1 MFDGMSL
8 ADLWAMAVGLL
19 LPLLISTITKVEWR
33 SRTKAIAAFCVVLIA
48 TAITQIVAG
57 AFVPDEKSWRAWA
70 SSFLIVFLMTN
81 VSYRA
86 LWKPTEIAPKIESS
100 INSGISQETEE
111 PALEEDYEF
120 EDGEF
125 EEAKEDETA

>member
-8 ADLWAMAVGLL
+8 ADLWAMFVGLL
-19 LPLLISTITKVEWR
+19 LPLVISTITRVEWR
-33 SRTKAIAAFCVVLIA
+33 SRTKAIVAFCVVLIA
-48 TAITQIVAG
+48 TAITQVIAG
-57 AFVPDEKSWRAWA
+57 AFIPDVKSWRAWG

-86 LWKPTEIAPKIESS
+86 LWKPTEVAPKIESS

-125 EEAKEDETA
+125 ENEGSDSE